1 VSVQKKRKNM
11 SRITA
16 YFRDIKDE
24 LVNKVSWPTWEELTE
39 STIIVLVASIIFAL
53 IIWLMDT
60 LFGYGLSWFY
70 DLF

>member
-1 VSVQKKRKNM
+1 M

-16 YFRDIKDE
+16 YFTDIKDE

>member
-1 VSVQKKRKNM
+1 M

-39 STIIVLVASIIFAL
+39 STIIVLIASIIFAL

-60 LFGYGLSWFY
+60 VFGYGLSAFY

>member
-1 VSVQKKRKNM
+1 MN
-11 SRITA
+11 RITA

-53 IIWLMDT
+53 VIWLMDT
-60 LFGYGLSWFY
+60 LFGYGLSTFY

>member
-1 VSVQKKRKNM
+1 M

>member
-1 VSVQKKRKNM
+1 M
-11 SRITA
+11 LDRISA

-53 IIWLMDT
+53 VIWLMDSVFGWSLT
-60 LFGYGLSWFY
+60 SFYNLF
-70 DLF
+70 